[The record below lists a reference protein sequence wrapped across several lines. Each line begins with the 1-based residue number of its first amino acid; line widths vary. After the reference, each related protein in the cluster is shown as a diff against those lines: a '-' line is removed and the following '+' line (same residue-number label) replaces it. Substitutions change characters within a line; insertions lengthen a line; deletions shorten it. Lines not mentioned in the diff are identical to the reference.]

1 MYNFRYLLLAIGL
14 LFTSMSFAQK
24 KERPVPAQTF
34 EQSPPVAEE
43 SIQTTAMEELPYR
56 EIPAAPE
63 KYTACNVAA
72 RTIDGLGFRYYW
84 ATEGL
89 RSEDLAYRASKS
101 SRTSAET
108 LDHIYGLAK
117 VIRNAIFQEAN
128 IRTAEKEEM
137 DFATKRER
145 TLLLLQEASEKL
157 KNSSDEEMVEM
168 EVVFIRGDVH
178 SASPFW
184 NNLNGPIADA
194 LWHTGQVVMLRRAS
208 GNPFNSNVSVF
219 SGKLRGEK

>member
-1 MYNFRYLLLAIGL
+1 MYNFRYFLLAISL
-14 LFTSMSFAQK
+14 LFASMSFAQK

-34 EQSPPVAEE
+34 ESVPPPPEE
-43 SIQTTAMEELPYR
+43 STVTNTMEELPFR

-63 KYTACNVAA
+63 AYTACNVAA

-89 RSEDLAYRASKS
+89 RAEDLAYRITKS

-108 LDHIYGLAK
+108 LDHIYGLAQ
-117 VIRNAIFQEAN
+117 VIRNAVFQEAN
-128 IRTAEKEEM
+128 VRPAEKEEM

-157 KNSSDEEMVEM
+157 KNSSDEEMADM

-194 LWHTGQVVMLRRAS
+194 IWHTGQIVMLRRAS

-219 SGKLRGEK
+219 SGKLRN